1 MIQERPLRVLYT
13 AFDVVPAP
21 KGASVRIQQMWRHLA
36 QLAAP
41 QLEVRAVVLGE
52 PGYPVQ
58 EGSPEGV
65 NIQRLILPQASFLE
79 RTVVF
84 AEAVLAACLD
94 FQPDVVQFRSLWDA
108 YPLLRWRDQTGQ
120 NFRMV
125 YELHGLPEYELEHHF
140 EELSPALLAKVKAQQ
155 AAVFRAADVILAPST
170 VHLDYLAQQG
180 VPAARCF
187 QVANG
192 VDTEHFAPTTRLPT
206 NADSTNDILQLV
218 YVGTLAPWQGLEH
231 LLEALAQVPT
241 PFQLKLVGKG
251 QRRWVRDLLT
261 RAFQLHVSHSV
272 DLVGPV
278 TYNQV
283 PGYLQ
288 QADIAFA
295 PLDRS
300 ERNCVQGCMPLKIL
314 EYMACGCAIIA
325 SDLPV
330 NRALLRH
337 DHNAL
342 LYSAEDPVALAAA
355 LQRLAEDPA
364 LRHRLGAQA
373 RQDAVQHFSWQ
384 QGFAQMTAIYRGCVP
399 LSVKSPL

>member
-36 QLAAP
+36 QLADP
-41 QLEVRAVVLGE
+41 RLEVMAVVLGE
-52 PGYPVQ
+52 PGYPAQ
-58 EGSPEGV
+58 EITPEGV
-65 NIQRLILPQASFLE
+65 NIHRLILPQASFLE
-79 RTVVF
+79 RTVAF
-84 AEAVLAACLD
+84 AEAVLAACID

-108 YPLLRWRDQTGQ
+108 YPLLRWRDQSGQ
-120 NFRMV
+120 GFRMV

-140 EELSPALLAKVKAQQ
+140 EDLAPALLAKVKAQQ
-155 AAVFRAADVILAPST
+155 AAVFEAADVILAPST
-170 VHLDYLAQQG
+170 VHLDYLSQQG
-180 VPAARCF
+180 VPSERCF

-192 VDTEHFAPTTRLPT
+192 VDTDHFMPAVQPSASPEL
-206 NADSTNDILQLV
+206 LQLV

-278 TYNQV
+278 AYDQV
-283 PGYLQ
+283 PAYLQ
-288 QADIAFA
+288 QADIAVA

-300 ERNCVQGCMPLKIL
+300 DRNCVQGCMPLKIL

-337 DHNAL
+337 EHNAL
-342 LYSAEDPVALAAA
+342 LYPAEDPVALAVA

-364 LRHRLGAQA
+364 LRHRLGVQA
-373 RQDAVQHFSWQ
+373 RQDAVQYFSWQ

>member
-1 MIQERPLRVLYT
+1 MSQECPLRVLYT

-36 QLAAP
+36 QLADP
-41 QLEVRAVVLGE
+41 CLEVMAVVLGE
-52 PGYPVQ
+52 PGYPTQ
-58 EGSPEGV
+58 ETTPEGV
-65 NIQRLILPQASFLE
+65 KIHRLILPHASFLE
-79 RTVVF
+79 RTVAF
-84 AEAVLAACLD
+84 AEAVLAACID

-108 YPLLRWRDQTGQ
+108 YPLLRWRAQSAQ
-120 NFRMV
+120 SFRMV

-140 EELSPALLAKVKAQQ
+140 EDLAPALLAKIKAQQ
-155 AAVFRAADVILAPST
+155 AAVFQGADVILAPST

-187 QVANG
+187 QVPNG
-192 VDTEHFAPTTRLPT
+192 VDTEHFAPATHPSA
-206 NADSTNDILQLV
+206 NAEILQLV

-251 QRRWVRDLLT
+251 QRHWVRDLLT

-278 TYNQV
+278 AYAQV

-288 QADIAFA
+288 QADIALA

-300 ERNCVQGCMPLKIL
+300 DRNCVQGCMPLKIL

-337 DHNAL
+337 GHNAL
-342 LYSAEDPVALAAA
+342 LYAPEDPVALAAA
-355 LQRLAEDPA
+355 LQRLAEDPV
-364 LRHRLGAQA
+364 LRHRLGTQA
-373 RQDAVQHFSWQ
+373 RQDAEQHFAWR
-384 QGFAQMTAIYRGCVP
+384 QGFAQMAAIYRGCVP
-399 LSVKSPL
+399 LSAKSPL